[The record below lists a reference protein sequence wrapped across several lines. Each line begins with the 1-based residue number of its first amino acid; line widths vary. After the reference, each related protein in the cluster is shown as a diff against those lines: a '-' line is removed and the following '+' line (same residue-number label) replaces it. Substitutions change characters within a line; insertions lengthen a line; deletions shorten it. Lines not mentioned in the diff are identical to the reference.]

1 MWLNE
6 REDEVKNSLL
16 DEDPIEG
23 CSEIQSNSRNQI
35 CINSFSEDED
45 EVINS
50 VLDEDPL
57 EGCSGIQNNSR
68 NQICINS
75 FSDLPRSRSS
85 MPEVYDTSN

>member
-1 MWLNE
+1 MWLNK

-35 CINSFSEDED
+35 CINSFSVD

-57 EGCSGIQNNSR
+57 EGCSEITNNSR